1 MKMNKKGFTLIEML
15 VVIAIIAILVSI
27 VVPTVSNSTM
37 KATAATNAA
46 NLRSYK
52 AELAIDYLDN
62 NAIDGSTGT
71 ITAPTLKKCAG
82 LNADTAASYV
92 VDANG
97 NITVGIQTFGIDY
110 FAAIAEAGKVVDGK
124 AFATAPTWATNG
136 TVSAPTTPTVPG

>member
-62 NAIDGSTGT
+62 NAIDGSTGA
-71 ITAPTLKKCAG
+71 ITAPTLKKCGG
-82 LNADTAASYV
+82 LSADAKAQYS
-92 VDANG
+92 VDTEG
-97 NITVGIQTFGIDY
+97 NITVGSGNMGIEY
-110 FAAIAEAGKVVDGK
+110 FADIAETGKTDGATTLTTAIADNAESDVA
-124 AFATAPTWATNG
+124 AAQ
-136 TVSAPTTPTVPG
+136 